1 VSNCGVWRLG
11 LALVALGAGCASSR
25 PQMVDFSDATK
36 TYRSEEYPEVFERWT
51 RHYKLVQDIG
61 TAMEVWATFLSWDF
75 RQAYVAKYAK
85 VYDLAPDEREQL
97 AKAQRETARAVYE
110 IHLVAQSTNDK
121 WVDFERSSSPWRLT
135 LIDGTGAEL
144 APTSIKSERLP
155 DIYENEFFPTRTPF
169 SRTFTLR
176 FVRPNR
182 ADETFVGPRSGSMTL
197 RIASPV
203 GRVEVRWDAST
214 GSKSAGSSSNLGHD

>member
-1 VSNCGVWRLG
+1 VSGLRGVRCLAF
-11 LALVALGAGCASSR
+11 ALVAAFAGCASSR
-25 PQMVDFSDATK
+25 PQTVDFSDTAK
-36 TYRSEEYPEVFERWT
+36 SYRSDDYSAVFDAWT

-61 TAMEVWATFLSWDF
+61 TVLEVWGTFMSWDF

-85 VYDLAPDEREQL
+85 VYDLAPGERAQL

-121 WVDFERSSSPWRLT
+121 WVDFDKSSSPWRMT

-144 APTSIKSERLP
+144 APTSIKLQKLP

-169 SRTFTLR
+169 SRTYAVR
-176 FVRPNR
+176 FVRPEGGE
-182 ADETFVGPRSGSMTL
+182 ETFVGPRSGRMIL

-203 GRVEVRWDAST
+203 GKIDVSWETKDGATLR
-214 GSKSAGSSSNLGHD
+214 